1 MPNAAPSMNHKKVGT
16 ISSVLVFKTISIS
29 LLIVLVAAVVYHLHG
44 SYLLGQFD
52 SALMTTHE
60 LAAAETKFAK
70 THPDRGY
77 TCDLS
82 ELIKEDDHFKEAHSL
97 STKGQRSGYSF
108 LIKGC
113 DKDTTGNVTTTY
125 EIVARPLGGGG
136 NICADQSGRVWFY
149 DPKCDQE

>member
-1 MPNAAPSMNHKKVGT
+1 MK
-16 ISSVLVFKTISIS
+16 SVFFSF
-29 LLIVLVAAVVYHLHG
+29 LIVLVAAVVYHLHG

-52 SALMTTHE
+52 SALMTTHK
-60 LAAAETKFAK
+60 LADAETKFAR

-82 ELIKEDDHFKEAHSL
+82 DLIKEDDQFKEAQSL
-97 STKGQRSGYSF
+97 AKKGERSGYLF
-108 LIKGC
+108 VIKGC
-113 DKDTTGNVTTTY
+113 DKNTTGNGNTTY

-149 DPKCDQE
+149 DTKCDRD